1 MLKDATCQ
9 CFECMAHSGWLA
21 WANILRWPL
30 KTSVN
35 KTVVGVDPSIGGN
48 PELSDVPNYQPFLCL
63 ART

>member
-1 MLKDATCQ
+1 
-9 CFECMAHSGWLA
+9 MAHSGWLA

-48 PELSDVPNYQPFLCL
+48 PELSDVPNCQPFLCL